1 MKIKH
6 LKFTLLAIFVIS
18 ISCSDEADS
27 LDTPIP
33 SGAILGKVKLYDK
46 FENENLNFNDIEIKL
61 IAAQSPTITIDVDS
75 KGEFRAD
82 NIPFGNLLIKINKP
96 GYGIID
102 TLSFIHQKNNDTI
115 STIKLAENLPFSFK
129 EFRVQYNINE
139 NILFYHYDIDFE
151 TSDSYLVSELIC
163 FGKDSNVSLNNC
175 NFYTTSS
182 SWTNISFVNSIS
194 NASVSLSKKR
204 FSDNGLKV
212 GDLVYAVC
220 YPIIHA
226 PFSLEGLGYQ
236 NFEIVSYKIGNPSNI
251 SSFILTE

>member
-1 MKIKH
+1 MKIKY
-6 LKFTLLAIFVIS
+6 LKITLLTIFVIS

-61 IAAQSPTITIDVDS
+61 IVAQSPTITIKVDS
-75 KGEFRAD
+75 EGEFQAN
-82 NIPFGNLLIKINKP
+82 NIPFGNILVKINKP

-102 TLSFIHQKNNDTI
+102 TLSFNHQKNNDTI

-139 NILFYHYDIDFE
+139 NILFYHYDIDFD

-163 FGKDSNVSLNNC
+163 FGKDANVSLNNC

-194 NASVSLSKKR
+194 NASVRLSEKR

-251 SSFILTE
+251 SSFILQE

>member
-6 LKFTLLAIFVIS
+6 LKITLLTIFVIS

-27 LDTPIP
+27 LDTPIS

-61 IAAQSPTITIDVDS
+61 IVAQSPTITIKVDS
-75 KGEFRAD
+75 EGEFQAN
-82 NIPFGNLLIKINKP
+82 NIPFGNILVKINKP
-96 GYGIID
+96 GYGIVD
-102 TLSFIHQKNNDTI
+102 TLSFNHQKNLDTI
-115 STIKLAENLPFSFK
+115 STIKLAENLSFK
-129 EFRVQYNINE
+129 YKYFRAIYNNNMLNYQYDTD
-139 NILFYHYDIDFE
+139 YE

-163 FGKDSNVSLNNC
+163 FGKDQNISLNNC
-175 NFYTTSS
+175 EFYTTTGSFS
-182 SWTNISFVNSIS
+182 NISLFYPH
-194 NASVSLSKKR
+194 NASISLSKKR
-204 FSDNGLKV
+204 FSDNGLNV

-220 YPIIHA
+220 YPIIHT

>member
-1 MKIKH
+1 MKIKR
-6 LKFTLLAIFVIS
+6 LKITLLTIFVIS

-27 LDTPIP
+27 LDTPIS

-61 IAAQSPTITIDVDS
+61 IVAQSPTITINVDS
-75 KGEFRAD
+75 EGEFQAN
-82 NIPFGNLLIKINKP
+82 NIPFGNILVKINKP

-102 TLSFIHQKNNDTI
+102 TLSFNHQKNIDTI
-115 STIKLAENLPFSFK
+115 STIKLAENLSFK
-129 EFRVQYNINE
+129 YKYFRAIYNNSMLNYQYDTD
-139 NILFYHYDIDFE
+139 YE

-163 FGKDSNVSLNNC
+163 FGKDQNISLNNC
-175 NFYTTSS
+175 EFYTTSGS
-182 SWTNISFVNSIS
+182 FSNISLFNAH
-194 NASVSLSKKR
+194 NASISLSKKR
-204 FSDNGLKV
+204 FSDNGLNV
-212 GDLVYAVC
+212 GDLVYSVC

>member
-6 LKFTLLAIFVIS
+6 LKIILLTLFVNFF
-18 ISCSDEADS
+18 SCSDES
-27 LDTPIP
+27 NFLDTPIP
-33 SGAILGKVKLYDK
+33 SGAILGNVKLYDK
-46 FENENLNFNDIEIKL
+46 FENENLGYNDIELKL
-61 IAAQSPTITIDVDS
+61 IVGESSTRTIDVDS

-115 STIKLAENLPFSFK
+115 STIKLAENLSFSFK

-139 NILFYHYDIDFE
+139 NILFYHYDIDFV

-194 NASVSLSKKR
+194 NASVRLSETR
-204 FSDNGLKV
+204 FSDNGLQV
-212 GDLVYAVC
+212 GDLIYSVC
-220 YPIIHA
+220 YPLIHT
-226 PFSLEGLGYQ
+226 PLSLEGLGYP
-236 NFEIVSYKIGNPSNI
+236 NFEIISYKILNPSNK
-251 SSFILTE
+251 SSFILKE